1 MVSVR
6 STVHC
11 TQPTVH
17 FFSTHCAFNLVCFI
31 FCVPTVYCTV
41 HPVHCSIIFFLFCV
55 RTTVRTVF
63 KAFPLFIFLFI
74 YFFVNVCCFLLHSV
88 FNIFLVY
95 GTYRTVYCAY
105 GLFYFQFIV
114 QLFYCFFCCCTYVRS
129 TLHITFFCKS
139 LFNFFLAYA
148 RCKTVQTVWY
158 VFLAFIVQFF
168 FSF

>member
-11 TQPTVH
+11 TEPTVH

-114 QLFYCFFCCCTYVRS
+114 QLFYCFFFVVRTYGVLYI
-129 TLHITFFCKS
+129 LHSFASHCSIFFWRMHGVKLYKQYGTFF
-139 LFNFFLAYA
+139 
-148 RCKTVQTVWY
+148 
-158 VFLAFIVQFF
+158 
-168 FSF
+168 